1 MPRIFR
7 DADASLDPL
16 AGKRVTVVGYGNQG
30 RAWAL
35 NLRDSGLDVAVGTIS
50 DSSRAAAVDDGFP
63 AHEIPEA
70 VRGADA
76 VCLLIPD
83 EVMQEALAR
92 DVSPHLATGAAA
104 CFASGYAPAFGEAPL
119 SEGVDVVMVA
129 PRMLGV
135 GVRETYLDGSGFVA
149 FVGVERD
156 ATGRAW
162 DTCLALARGIGA
174 TRRGALEMTP
184 AQEALIDL
192 FMEQGIAP
200 ALGAVWGQAALA
212 LLETGIP
219 LEAILVEFY
228 LSGEVERTYR
238 ALREIGYARQM
249 TLHSQ
254 TSQYGTLSRA
264 DRFADLE
271 AGPRMRAIIEEIR
284 SGAFAKEWAQERAAG
299 YPRLAELRKTDARQ
313 VLTAYEDEVR
323 AKFAPDPGERPSQ
336 PE

>member
-1 MPRIFR
+1 MARVFQ
-7 DADASLDPL
+7 DADAPLDPL
-16 AGKRVTVVGYGNQG
+16 RSKRVAVVGYGNQG

-50 DSSRAAAVDDGFP
+50 DSSREAAVADGFD
-63 AHEIPEA
+63 ARAIPEA
-70 VRGADA
+70 VEGADVA
-76 VCLLIPD
+76 CLLIPD
-83 EVMQEALAR
+83 EVMQEAVEGE
-92 DVSPHLATGAAA
+92 VSPKLRAGAAV

-119 SEGVDVVMVA
+119 PGGVDVVMVA

-135 GVRETYLDGSGFVA
+135 GVRETFVGGTGFVA
-149 FVGVERD
+149 FVGVQRD

-162 DTCLALARGIGA
+162 DVCLALARGIGA
-174 TRRGALEMTP
+174 TRRGALEMTCE
-184 AQEALIDL
+184 QEAIIDL

-212 LLETGIP
+212 LLEAGIP

-249 TLHSQ
+249 SLHSQ

-264 DRFADLE
+264 DRFADLDVG
-271 AGPRMRAIIEEIR
+271 ARMRAVIGEIR
-284 SGAFAKEWAQERAAG
+284 GGSFAKEWAAERAAG

-313 VLTAYEDEVR
+313 ALTAYEDEVR
-323 AKFAPDPGERPSQ
+323 AKFEPPAE
-336 PE
+336 